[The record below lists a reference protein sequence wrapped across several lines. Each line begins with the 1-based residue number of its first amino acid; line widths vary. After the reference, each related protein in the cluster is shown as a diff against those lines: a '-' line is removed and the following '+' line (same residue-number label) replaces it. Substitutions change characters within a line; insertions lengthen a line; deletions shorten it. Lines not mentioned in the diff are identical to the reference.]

1 MQAFFK
7 KIVSLLDAKFWK
19 FLLVGVINTLV
30 GMGIMYGL
38 YNSFLY
44 RFGAVGYWIS
54 SAANYVF
61 ASILSYFLNKH
72 FTFQN
77 KEKGAGVV
85 LRFALNIAVCYAIAY
100 GAAKPLARL
109 IFRGLGETWQN
120 NLAMLFGSGFFVL
133 LNYLGQRL
141 FAFREKKKSPGTQT
155 PENPNKP

>member
-38 YNSFLY
+38 YNGFLY

-155 PENPNKP
+155 PENPNKH